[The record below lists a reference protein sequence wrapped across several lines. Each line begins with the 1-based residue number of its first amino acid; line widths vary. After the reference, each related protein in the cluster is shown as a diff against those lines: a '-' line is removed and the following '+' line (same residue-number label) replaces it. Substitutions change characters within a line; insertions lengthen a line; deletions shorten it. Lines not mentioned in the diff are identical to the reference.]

1 MAIGLR
7 TQHQHLIRLHTVL
20 GKDALFVT
28 HVNGSLA
35 MSSIDHF
42 DLDVYSDTLHN
53 IQPADIIGTLSTI
66 TLHDENGEPLFYS
79 GYVTSFRKSSP
90 ALAGQSTQYTI
101 ELKPWLHFL
110 AHDSDCRIF
119 QNATVEDVLN
129 TLLKPYET
137 LGKYTLSLPK
147 NYPQKRYQVQYNE
160 TNLDFF
166 NRICHYS
173 GLAYYFTY
181 DEGDH
186 HLHVID
192 SGLPLASLSPSV
204 IRYQPGTHARDHLT
218 TWERN
223 SHYGTGNVEQR
234 SYNYKLPSHLLV
246 ENRAATGDIAEVPR
260 VSNATH
266 YRYIEDFDSQGDI
279 SEHSTTRITQITSGK
294 HSVSAGGDCRYLKI
308 ARTFSVQ
315 PVPITS
321 FFPDKDKLFTL
332 VSLSIYAHNDGLFQ
346 TTLVVTFPLD

>member
-1 MAIGLR
+1 MKTASHFF
-7 TQHQHLIRLHTVL
+7 TVVMSQAFVKVAQHWQAKV
-20 GKDALFVT
+20 
-28 HVNGSLA
+28 
-35 MSSIDHF
+35 
-42 DLDVYSDTLHN
+42 HN
-53 IQPADIIGTLSTI
+53 
-66 TLHDENGEPLFYS
+66 
-79 GYVTSFRKSSP
+79 
-90 ALAGQSTQYTI
+90 TQYTI